1 MAYTQADLDA
11 LDARIA
17 STKERIQKGDFG
29 VTERSVDELLKIRD
43 HMKAQM
49 RSSRP
54 RVYGLYS
61 TKGTG

>member
-11 LDARIA
+11 LDERIA

-29 VTERSVDELLKIRD
+29 VTERSVDELLKIRE

-61 TKGTG
+61 TKGT

>member
-1 MAYTQADLDA
+1 MAYTQADIDA

-17 STKERIQKGDFG
+17 TTKERIQKGDFG
-29 VTERSVDELLKIRD
+29 VTERSVDELLKIRE

-49 RSSRP
+49 RSTRP

>member
-11 LDARIA
+11 IDARIA
-17 STKERIQKGDFG
+17 TTKERIQKGDFG
-29 VTERSVDELLKIRD
+29 VTERSVDELLKIRE

-49 RSSRP
+49 RSTRP